1 MNTPLADFLNAY
13 RDGSALRLHMPGH
26 KGRGGENTACDITEI
41 SGADSLYEASGILLE
56 SERNASEIFGCHT
69 FFSTEGSSLALRA
82 MLYLACIYAT
92 ERGERPLI
100 WAARNCHRSFLSA
113 AALLDFD
120 LDWLMPEKT
129 PSYLSCPLSAEEV
142 DARLANAA
150 RRPTAVFLTSPDYL
164 GGMQDIRGIAAACHK
179 WGVLLLV
186 DNAHGAYLRFLSPSL
201 HPCDLGADACCDS
214 AHKTLPVLTGGAY
227 LQISKT
233 APAVFTE
240 RAKSALVLFGSTS
253 PSYLILKSLDLVNKT
268 LAEGYPARQ
277 AAFLSRLASLKATL
291 ARAGYAFYGEE
302 PMKLMVRANAY
313 GYTGKELAA
322 LLEERGVMPEFS
334 DPDYLVL
341 MPSPS
346 LTEDDL
352 ARLEKTLLAIPKKKK
367 MLAEPPVLAELPK
380 RAMTPREALFAP
392 SETLPTDAC
401 LGRVFASAALGC
413 PPAVPLTV
421 AGEVISENT
430 LEAFAYYGI
439 RECRVVK

>member
-1 MNTPLADFLNAY
+1 M
-13 RDGSALRLHMPGH
+13 
-26 KGRGGENTACDITEI
+26 
-41 SGADSLYEASGILLE
+41 
-56 SERNASEIFGCHT
+56 
-69 FFSTEGSSLALRA
+69 FS
-82 MLYLACIYAT
+82 
-92 ERGERPLI
+92 
-100 WAARNCHRSFLSA
+100 
-113 AALLDFD
+113 
-120 LDWLMPEKT
+120 
-129 PSYLSCPLSAEEV
+129 
-142 DARLANAA
+142 
-150 RRPTAVFLTSPDYL
+150 
-164 GGMQDIRGIAAACHK
+164 
-179 WGVLLLV
+179 
-186 DNAHGAYLRFLSPSL
+186 
-201 HPCDLGADACCDS
+201 
-214 AHKTLPVLTGGAY
+214 
-227 LQISKT
+227 
-233 APAVFTE
+233 E

-302 PMKLMVRANAY
+302 PMKLTVRANAY
-313 GYTGKELAA
+313 GYTGNELAG

-346 LTEDDL
+346 LDDYDL
-352 ARLEKTLLAIPKKKK
+352 ARLEKTLLAIPKKEK
-367 MLAEPPVLAELPK
+367 MLAEPPRLTRLPK